1 MSIETLPDTERQAAL
16 QTNITVETT
25 VNGRAVSKQVEARR
39 MLLDFLRDDLGLK
52 GAKRSCDSQVCGACT
67 VLLDGLPV
75 SSCCTLAYEASGKQ
89 VTTIEALSQN
99 GALDPVQEAFIEE
112 SAIQCGYCT
121 PGMILAVKVLL
132 EENPDPTRAEIE
144 QNLASNL
151 CRCTGYWN
159 IIDAV
164 ERAAQ
169 KLREGAGQ

>member
-1 MSIETLPDTERQAAL
+1 MSIETSPATTLQTEL

-25 VNGRAVSKQVEARR
+25 VNGRAVTKRVEARR

-67 VLLDGLPV
+67 VLVDGLPV
-75 SSCCTLAYEASGKQ
+75 SSCCTLAYEATGKQ
-89 VTTIEALSQN
+89 VTTIEGLSQN

-132 EENPDPTRAEIE
+132 EENPNPTRTEIE
-144 QNLASNL
+144 QNLSSNL

-164 ERAAQ
+164 ERAAARL
-169 KLREGAGQ
+169 KEGSA